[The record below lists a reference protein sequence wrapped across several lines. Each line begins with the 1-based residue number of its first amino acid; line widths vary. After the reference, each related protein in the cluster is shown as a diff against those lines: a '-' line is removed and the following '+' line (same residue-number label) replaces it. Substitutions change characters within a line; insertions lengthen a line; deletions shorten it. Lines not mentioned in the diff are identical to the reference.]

1 MAAIVREGSRHA
13 AARPRPKAPARLQA
27 TRPRTAARSG
37 SYAPAKLRAAQGL
50 GLKPLTALVISAAVL
65 AGVVGAAFSS
75 RDHLDRASG
84 ALMHAA
90 GSQLAFAGFR
100 LASVHVRGATP
111 EAAADI
117 LKATGL
123 KRNEAILAIDL
134 PALRQRLQHVGW
146 VKDAK
151 VVRLLPDT
159 LVISVIER
167 PHAAV
172 WQYNGR
178 LMVIDDQ
185 GQPIREADASRFSSL
200 PLVVGEGAAASAAS
214 ILPLVRARPRLM
226 QKLEALVRV
235 DDRRWDVRL
244 KDGGLIQL
252 PADGEESALIQ
263 LDQLDEKERVLDLG
277 FERIDLRDPELVA
290 VRPRGP
296 ALAAPAPATAG
307 V

>member
-13 AARPRPKAPARLQA
+13 AARSRPKAPARLQA
-27 TRPRTAARSG
+27 TRPRTAARTG
-37 SYAPAKLRAAQGL
+37 AYTPAKLRAAKGL
-50 GLKPLTALVISAAVL
+50 GLGPGAALVISAL
-65 AGVVGAAFSS
+65 ALGGVVAAAFSS
-75 RDHLDRASG
+75 KEHLDRAG
-84 ALMHAA
+84 AAVAHAV
-90 GSQLAFAGFR
+90 GTQLAVAGFR
-100 LASVHVRGATP
+100 LVSVHVRGATP

-123 KRNEAILAIDL
+123 KQREPILAIDL
-134 PALRQRLQHVGW
+134 PALRQRLQVVGW
-146 VKDAK
+146 VEQVK

-159 LVISVIER
+159 LVISVVER

-178 LMVIDDQ
+178 MMVIDDK
-185 GQPIREADASRFSSL
+185 GQPIREADASRFSGL
-200 PLVVGEGAAASAAS
+200 PLVVGEGAAASAAT
-214 ILPLVRARPRLM
+214 ILPLVRSRPRLM

-290 VRPRGP
+290 VRPRGSS
-296 ALAAPAPATAG
+296 LAAPAPVPAG